1 MKRLCTAFLIVTQAI
16 SALMFAPLVSASA
29 YPDLTVYTGLN
40 TTLPGVMTSDKVSA
54 LQEIATVLTQQ
65 NASKEALEMA
75 RTEVDNL
82 ITYFD
87 GKAKDLLPE
96 LSNLA
101 VAKNEFDAMV
111 LDADGKSKEACVAG
125 TIYHFESYA
134 YCFEKESQLK
144 SFLSHLNAYGTNKPT
159 TPVTKDFLSIL
170 NLLTDLS
177 KTWGLLGT
185 QIQTATSSGATP
197 TPTPTATPD
206 PIVPQVD
213 ASSNPDGSMPFTDV
227 PSDYW
232 AKTYIETLW
241 NGDIVKGR
249 TATTF
254 APDATVTRAEL
265 VKMVVLANH
274 INVAELE
281 GTDTGFDDVS
291 ASHGLAA
298 YITYASQHSWVKGN
312 DGAFS
317 PDRPVT
323 RFEAVKII
331 LNAFGIPLIGI
342 QDTTFSDVAS
352 GEQAQYI
359 ETARV
364 KEIVRGYSETTF
376 GTNRLIT
383 RAEVSKIIALLL
395 VPPL

>member
-1 MKRLCTAFLIVTQAI
+1 MKRLCTAFLIVIQVI
-16 SALMFAPLVSASA
+16 SSLVLIPLVSASN
-29 YPDLTVYTGLN
+29 YPDLTTYVSLQS
-40 TTLPGVMTSDKVSA
+40 TLPGVMTGDKVNA
-54 LQEIATVLTQQ
+54 LQEIASVLTQT
-65 NASKEALEMA
+65 NATKEALELA

-87 GKAKDLLPE
+87 VKAKELLPE

-101 VAKNEFDAMV
+101 VAKNEFDEMV
-111 LDADGKSKEACVAG
+111 LDADGKSKEACVVG
-125 TIYHFESYA
+125 MIYHFESYV
-134 YCFEKESQLK
+134 YCFDKDSYLN
-144 SFLSHLNAYGTNKPT
+144 SFLRHLNAYGNRKPT

-177 KTWGLLGT
+177 KTWSLIGT
-185 QIQTATSSGATP
+185 AIKEFGTSTS
-197 TPTPTATPD
+197 TPTPTAIPTISP
-206 PIVPQVD
+206 VS
-213 ASSNPDGSMPFTDV
+213 ASILAVNASETEMPFTDV
-227 PSDYW
+227 SGDYW

-241 NGDIVKGR
+241 KGDIVKGR
-249 TATTF
+249 TASTF

-274 INVAELE
+274 INVSDLQD
-281 GTDTGFDDVS
+281 TDTGFTDVP

-298 YITYASQHSWVKGN
+298 YIAYAAEHGWVKGSN
-312 DGAFS
+312 GNFS

-331 LNAFGIPLIGI
+331 LNAFAIPLIAI
-342 QDTTFSDVAS
+342 QDTTFSDVAD
-352 GEQAQYI
+352 GEQSQYV

-364 KEIVRGYSETTF
+364 KNIVRGYSESIF

-395 VPPL
+395 VPAI